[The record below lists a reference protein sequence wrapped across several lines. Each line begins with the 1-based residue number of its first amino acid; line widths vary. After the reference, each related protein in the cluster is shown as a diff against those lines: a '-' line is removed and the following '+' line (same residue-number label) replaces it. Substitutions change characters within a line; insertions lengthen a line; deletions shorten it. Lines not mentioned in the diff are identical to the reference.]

1 MKSEGNNATM
11 KHMHPATPY
20 LPVTSFYGPRVLCI
34 LWRSIQLWHATLLA
48 CKWGKTLGLS
58 KFMAE
63 IRQLDEEFQQKA
75 ANYHKMEILELE
87 IK

>member
-1 MKSEGNNATM
+1 MAR
-11 KHMHPATPY
+11 Y
-20 LPVTSFYGPRVLCI
+20 LVSLQMG
-34 LWRSIQLWHATLLA
+34 Q
-48 CKWGKTLGLS
+48 GLS